1 MRHTISAVQG
11 SFQNGAAKTNLSKME
26 TIVETVLKKHP
37 STKVI
42 TFPELCT
49 TGYFLSESIKDLAE
63 KRDGPIF
70 QTMKKMAV
78 VNLVSIVYGYVEIDG
93 KGNLYN
99 SIQYIDANG
108 KNNANYRKIHLTP
121 LERGVFTAGSE
132 PVTVETGFGT
142 VGLMICWDLAFP
154 ELARMLTLK
163 GADILLVPSAWEEPY
178 DAPFLQF
185 SGARAIDNSVY
196 LVTSNHIGKSE
207 DLTFFGKSS
216 IFAPNGQVIATA
228 EKQYDMI
235 TATIDYDWRNE
246 ITQSFFSMLEE
257 RRTDIY
263 S

>member
-1 MRHTISAVQG
+1 MKHYISAVQG
-11 SFQNGAAKTNLSKME
+11 SFQNGAVKTNLSKME
-26 TIVETVLKKHP
+26 TIIETVLKKHP
-37 STKVI
+37 DTKII

-49 TGYFLSESIKDLAE
+49 TGYFLSEGIKDLAE

-70 QTMKKMAV
+70 QTMKKMAISH
-78 VNLVSIVYGYVEIDG
+78 LVSIVYGYVEIDG
-93 KGNLYN
+93 MGNIYN

-121 LERGVFTAGSE
+121 LERGVFKAGSE
-132 PVTVETGFGT
+132 PVTVETDVGT
-142 VGLMICWDLAFP
+142 IGLMICWDLAFP
-154 ELARMLTLK
+154 ELARKLTLM
-163 GADILLVPSAWEEPY
+163 GTDILLVPSAWEEPY

-196 LVTSNHIGKSE
+196 LVAANHTGKSE

-216 IFAPNGQVIATA
+216 IFAPDGQVMASA

-246 ITQSFFSMLEE
+246 IKQSFFSMLEE

>member
-1 MRHTISAVQG
+1 VRHTISAVQG
-11 SFQNGAAKTNLSKME
+11 SFKNGEVATNLSKME
-26 TIVETVLKKHP
+26 TIVESALKKEP
-37 STKVI
+37 DTKVI
-42 TFPELCT
+42 TFPELGT
-49 TGYFLSESIKDLAE
+49 TGYFLSEGIKDLAE
-63 KRDGPIF
+63 KVDGPIF
-70 QTMKKMAV
+70 QAMKTMAV
-78 VNLVSIVYGYVEIDG
+78 SNLVSIVYGYVEIDDD
-93 KGNLYN
+93 GNIYN

-108 KNNANYRKIHLTP
+108 KNTANYRKIHLTP

-132 PVTVETGFGT
+132 PVTVETDFGT

-154 ELARMLTLK
+154 ELARILTLN

-178 DAPFLQF
+178 DVPFLQF

-196 LVTSNHIGKSE
+196 LITSNHTGKSE

-235 TATIDYDWRNE
+235 TATIDYDWQNE
-246 ITQSFFSMLEE
+246 IKQSFFSMLEE

>member
-1 MRHTISAVQG
+1 MKYTISAAQG
-11 SFQNGAAKTNLSKME
+11 SFQSGAVDTNLSKME
-26 TIVETVLKKHP
+26 TIVKSVLEKKP
-37 STKVI
+37 DTKVI

-49 TGYFLSESIKDLAE
+49 TGYFLSEGIKDLAE
-63 KRDGPIF
+63 KVDGPIF
-70 QTMKKMAV
+70 QAIKTMAV
-78 VNLVSIVYGYVEIDG
+78 SNLVSIVYGYVEIDNE
-93 KGNLYN
+93 GNVYN

-108 KNNANYRKIHLTP
+108 KNTANYRKIHLTP

-132 PVTVETGFGT
+132 PVTVKTDFGT
-142 VGLMICWDLAFP
+142 IGLMICWDLAFP
-154 ELARMLTLK
+154 ELARMLTLN

-185 SGARAIDNSVY
+185 SGARALDNSVY
-196 LVTSNHIGKSE
+196 LIASNHTGKSE

-216 IFAPNGQVIATA
+216 IFAPNGQVVATA

-246 ITQSFFSMLEE
+246 IKQSFFSMLEE